1 MTAPKQKVAFH
12 TLGCKLNYAETS
24 TIARRFEAAGYEHI
38 DFRDKADLYVINT
51 CSVTEN
57 ADREFRKIVHR
68 AKRQAP
74 DSKIAV
80 IGCYA
85 QLRPEVITET
95 AAVDLVLG
103 AKEKFNILEHLNY
116 SSAGTK
122 PIIIQDA
129 SIEELH
135 GCVPAYSAGER
146 TRSFLKIQDGCDYP
160 CTYCTIPMARG
171 KSRSLA
177 PDILLQQIHEIVDQ
191 GIQEIVLTGVNV
203 GDYSYGGRHDLLTL
217 LKMINA
223 LPELKRVRI
232 SSIEPN
238 LLTDDIIKLVAES
251 TNILPHFHIPLQAG
265 SDTILKLMKRRYGV
279 QVFVDRIH
287 KVRELLPNAGIGIDV
302 IVGFPGE
309 GAQEFQATYNL
320 LDALDVSYLHVFTY
334 SERPATPA
342 IRLPGKVQYAERK
355 LRNKRLTEL
364 SRRKAQTFALRQMEL
379 QHQVLTE
386 NLKNGFLTGM
396 TENYIPVKIP
406 AATGNWLNRIVNV
419 ELNAI
424 KDQQIFGKLAEL
436 KK

>member
-364 SRRKAQTFALRQMEL
+364 SRHKAQAFALRQMEL

-436 KK
+436 K